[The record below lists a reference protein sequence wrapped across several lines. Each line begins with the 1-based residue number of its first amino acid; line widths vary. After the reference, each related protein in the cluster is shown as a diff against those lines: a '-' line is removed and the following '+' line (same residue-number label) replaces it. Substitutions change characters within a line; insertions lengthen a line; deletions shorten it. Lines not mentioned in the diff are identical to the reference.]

1 VDALDTNPANTAM
14 SELVPVTLV
23 AGRQKFVG
31 ADGKPVYIITPNDTK
46 PLQVDFQDFVGFA
59 QAFGKKEGDAGFSFQ
74 ADTDDDGDVDFEDFV
89 AFAQSFGKTAVGP
102 ATKPVIIETPPG
114 VNGNAELSLSLTS
127 DRVIVGKTVSVDVS
141 LANLEALQAFGF
153 VLNYDADKFE
163 FVEAAPAENDLLKTS
178 GGETP
183 IFFKQ
188 TESGQVTIAN
198 AVVDGEAV
206 SGQGSVVT
214 LTFKVLREF
223 EDKARFEVADGIVF
237 DSEQFANAVV
247 VLGAL
252 SVEST
257 PTEFALLQN
266 FPNPF
271 NPETTIKYNL
281 AEASDVHLRIFNIVG
296 QVVRT
301 LVAERQSAGRYQVR
315 WSGTDDRGVS
325 VSSGIYF
332 YELSAGGKFQ
342 DVKRLM
348 LLK

>member
-1 VDALDTNPANTAM
+1 MNNNV
-14 SELVPVTLV
+14 
-23 AGRQKFVG
+23 
-31 ADGKPVYIITPNDTK
+31 
-46 PLQVDFQDFVGFA
+46 
-59 QAFGKKEGDAGFSFQ
+59 
-74 ADTDDDGDVDFEDFV
+74 
-89 AFAQSFGKTAVGP
+89 
-102 ATKPVIIETPPG
+102 
-114 VNGNAELSLSLTS
+114 ELSLSLTS
-127 DRVIVGKTVSVDVS
+127 DRVIAGQTISVDVS

-163 FVEAAPAENDLLKTS
+163 FVEAMPAENDLLKST

-183 IFFKQ
+183 LFFKQ
-188 TESGQVTIAN
+188 TESGQVSIAN
-198 AVVDGEAV
+198 AVIDGEAV

-237 DSEQFANAVV
+237 DSEQFANEVV

-252 SVEST
+252 SLEST

-301 LVAERQSAGRYQVR
+301 LVAERQPAGRYQVR
-315 WSGTDDRGVS
+315 WSGTDDRGAS

>member
-1 VDALDTNPANTAM
+1 
-14 SELVPVTLV
+14 VPVTL
-23 AGRQKFVG
+23 ATGRVKFVDAEG
-31 ADGKPVYIITPNDTK
+31 NAVYIVNLTDNTPLK
-46 PLQVDFQDFVGFA
+46 VDFSDFVAFA
-59 QAFGKKEGDAGFSFQ
+59 GSFGKKTGDVDFLLQ
-74 ADTDDDGDVDFEDFV
+74 ADTDDDGVVAFSDFV
-89 AFAQSFGKTAVGP
+89 NFAKSFGKTAVTP

-114 VNGNAELSLSLTS
+114 VNGNAELSLSLTN
-127 DRVIVGKTVSVDVS
+127 DRVIAGQLISVDVS
-141 LANLEALQAFGF
+141 LANVEALQGYGF
-153 VLNYDADKFE
+153 MLSYDADKFE
-163 FVEAAPAENDLLKTS
+163 FVEAAPAENDLLRS
-178 GGETP
+178 AGGETP
-183 IFFKQ
+183 LFFKQ
-188 TESGQVTIAN
+188 TRSGEVTIAN

-206 SGQGSVVT
+206 SGDGSIAT
-214 LTFKVLREF
+214 LTFKVLSEF

-237 DSEQFANAVV
+237 DSGQLSNEVV

-252 SVEST
+252 SIEST
-257 PTEFALLQN
+257 PTEFTLLQN

-281 AEASDVHLRIFNIVG
+281 AEGSDVHLRIFNIVG

-301 LVAERQSAGRYQVR
+301 LVAERQPAGRYQVR
-315 WSGTDDRGVS
+315 WSGTDDRGAS